1 MWLAKATIVHPKQS
15 AGPQGHPTPLIA
27 KATTVPAVDAGPS
40 TVAAKAGAYQGWG
53 LRLLRQS
60 LPMNFMAA
68 SFTVMWG
75 LFRYVKA

>member
-1 MWLAKATIVHPKQS
+1 MVAKS
-15 AGPQGHPTPLIA
+15 
-27 KATTVPAVDAGPS
+27 
-40 TVAAKAGAYQGWG
+40 GAYQGWE

-68 SFTVMWG
+68 SFTVMWE